1 VPKFAR
7 YLHII
12 SLAFLIILATAH
24 RPVSAETIGQAIERE
39 ATAVDAKMIAW
50 RRDIHEHP
58 ELGNR
63 EFRTSALVAEHLK
76 KLGYDVREKVAHTG
90 VVAVLKGGK
99 PGPVIALRAD
109 MDALPLTELVD
120 LPFASKVRTTW
131 RGQEVGV
138 MHACGHDAHTAILMA
153 AAEVFAKLQNELPG
167 TVKLIF
173 QPAEEGLP
181 PDEEG
186 GARLMIKEGAL
197 ENPKPEV
204 IFGLHVVSPGRA
216 GTIAYRA
223 GTAQAGSDTFHIS
236 VKGRGTHGARPWA
249 GIDPIV
255 IASQIVLGLQTIES
269 RQVDV
274 TNEPSVL
281 TVGIFNAGNRSNI
294 IPDTAELEGTLRTF
308 DPEMRDFI
316 MRRVKETAQGI
327 AHSGGGEA
335 EVEWFD
341 DGYIPLVNN
350 VPLTRR
356 MVPTLQRVA
365 GSDKVLEVKAKTASE
380 DFSFFAQQIPGFF
393 FFVGINPP
401 TMLASLA
408 ASNHSPRFQID
419 EAGLPLALRAMIN
432 VTFDY
437 LGGAAR

>member
-1 VPKFAR
+1 VPKLER
-7 YLHII
+7 YLRAV
-12 SLAFLIILATAH
+12 SVAFSVICATTH
-24 RPVSAETIGQAIERE
+24 TPVSAQTVREAIERE
-39 ATAVDAKMIAW
+39 TTAVEVKMIAW

-76 KLGYDVREKVAHTG
+76 ALGYDVREKVAHTG

-109 MDALPLTELVD
+109 MDALPVTELVD
-120 LPFASKVRTTW
+120 LPFASKVRAMW

-153 AAEVFAKLQNELPG
+153 AAEVFAKLRNDLPG

-173 QPAEEGLP
+173 QPAEEGVP

-197 ENPKPEV
+197 ENPRPEV
-204 IFGLHVVSPGRA
+204 IFGLHVVSIGRV
-216 GTIAYRA
+216 GTVAYRA
-223 GTAQAGSDTFHIS
+223 GTAQSGSDTFHIS

-249 GIDPIV
+249 GVDPIV

-308 DPEMRDFI
+308 DPQMRDFI
-316 MRRVKETAQGI
+316 MRRVKETAQAI
-327 AHSGGGEA
+327 ALSGGGEA
-335 EVEWFD
+335 EVEWTS

-365 GSDKVLEVKAKTASE
+365 GSDKVLEVKAVTAAE
-380 DFSFFAQQIPGFF
+380 DFSYFAQEVPGFF
-393 FFVGINPP
+393 FWVGISAP

-408 ASNHSPRFQID
+408 APNHSPRFRID
-419 EAGLPLALRAMIN
+419 EAGLPTALRAMVN
-432 VTFDY
+432 VAFDY
-437 LGGAAR
+437 LNGDAK

>member
-1 VPKFAR
+1 
-7 YLHII
+7 
-12 SLAFLIILATAH
+12 
-24 RPVSAETIGQAIERE
+24 
-39 ATAVDAKMIAW
+39 MIAW

-90 VVAVLKGGK
+90 VVAVLKGSK

-153 AAEVFAKLQNELPG
+153 AAEVFAKLRNDLPG
-167 TVKLIF
+167 TVKLLF

-181 PDEEG
+181 PGEEG

-204 IFGLHVVSPGRA
+204 IFGLHVVSPGRV

-223 GTAQAGSDTFHIS
+223 GTAMAGSDTFHIT
-236 VKGRGTHGARPWA
+236 VIGRGTHGARPWA

-255 IASQIVLGLQTIES
+255 VASQIVLGLQTIES

-281 TVGIFNAGNRSNI
+281 TIGMFNAGNRSNI

-308 DPEMRDFI
+308 DPEMRNFI
-316 MRRVKETAQGI
+316 MRRVKETAEAI
-327 AHSGGGEA
+327 AQSGGA
-335 EVEWFD
+335 QADVEWIS

-350 VPLTRR
+350 VSLTRR
-356 MVPTLQRVA
+356 MASTLQHVA
-365 GSDKVLEVKAKTASE
+365 GPDKVFETKARTTSE
-380 DFSFFAQQIPGFF
+380 DFSYYAEQIPGFF
-393 FFVGINPP
+393 FWVGINPP

-408 ASNHSPRFQID
+408 APNHSPRFQID
-419 EAGLPLALRAMIN
+419 EAGLPIALRAL
-432 VTFDY
+432 VHATFDY
-437 LGGAAR
+437 LGGTAK

>member
-1 VPKFAR
+1 MRNFNR
-7 YLHII
+7 YSCPV
-12 SLAFLIILATAH
+12 SLAILLILAMAS
-24 RPVSAETIGQAIERE
+24 RPTRAETVNDAIERE
-39 ATAVDAKMIAW
+39 TAAIESQMIAW

-90 VVAVLKGGK
+90 VVAVLKGSK

-120 LPFASKVRTTW
+120 LPFASKARTTW

-153 AAEVFAKLQNELPG
+153 AAEVFAKLRDDLPG

-173 QPAEEGLP
+173 QPAEEGAP
-181 PDEEG
+181 PGEEG

-197 ENPKPEV
+197 ENPKPEA
-204 IFGLHVVSPGRA
+204 IFGLHVVSPGRV

-223 GTAQAGSDTFHIS
+223 GTAQAGSDTFHIT

-255 IASQIVLGLQTIES
+255 VASQIVLGLQTIES

-274 TNEPSVL
+274 TNQPSVL

-316 MRRVKETAQGI
+316 MRRVKETAVAI
-327 AHSGGGEA
+327 AQSGGGDA
-335 EVEWFD
+335 EVEWTS

-350 VPLTRR
+350 IPLTRQ
-356 MVPTLQRVA
+356 MAPTLQRVA
-365 GSDKVLEVKAKTASE
+365 GSDKVFEVSARTVSE
-380 DFSFFAQQIPGFF
+380 DFSYYAQEIPGFF
-393 FFVGINPP
+393 FWVGINPP

-408 ASNHSPRFQID
+408 APNHSPRFQID
-419 EAGLPLALRAMIN
+419 EAGLSIALRAL
-432 VTFDY
+432 VHETFDY
-437 LGGAAR
+437 LGGTAK